1 LKRSSTTKSS
11 TPSLKSD
18 SKGNVNSETKRN
30 VVFLF
35 GPTAVGKTQLLCDCF
50 SKVGE
55 VVNADSVQVYRGLDI
70 GSAKADPYVQSRIP
84 HHLID
89 ILDPWE
95 NYNVADFIRL
105 ADAACED
112 IWSRGLLPVVSGGTA
127 FYFKHFLYGLSQA
140 PKSDPAI
147 RDEVASY
154 ISKVGLMEAHR
165 YLSSIDPVS
174 GARINPNDGYRI
186 SRALEV
192 YRTSG
197 KPLSSFELP
206 HEPRNGM
213 NVVSIGLCRDRDVL
227 RKRIKARGCIMFEQG
242 IVGEIRNLLE
252 MGASP
257 SWQSMQGI
265 GYKEFLDKVWRGD
278 SASSIKTL
286 DTLSKEELSSIADEI
301 EMNSIHY
308 AKRQMTFF
316 KSFANVKWL
325 NPGVDESQNGS
336 VLKTIVETELSVSL

>member
-1 LKRSSTTKSS
+1 M
-11 TPSLKSD
+11 
-18 SKGNVNSETKRN
+18 NSETKRN

-70 GSAKADPYVQSRIP
+70 GSAKADSYIQSKIP

-95 NYNVADFIRL
+95 NYNVADFIHL

-112 IWSRGLLPVVSGGTA
+112 IWSRGLIPVVSGGTA

-140 PKSDPAI
+140 PKSDPVV

-154 ISKVGLMEAHR
+154 ISKVGLIEAHK
-165 YLSSIDPVS
+165 YLSTIDPIS
-174 GARINPNDGYRI
+174 GARINQNDGYRI

-192 YRTSG
+192 YNASG
-197 KPLSSFELP
+197 RPLSSFELP

-227 RKRIKARGCIMFEQG
+227 RSRIKARVDVMFDQG
-242 IVGEIRNLLE
+242 IVGEIRYLLGI
-252 MGASP
+252 GASP

-265 GYKEFLDKVWRGD
+265 GYKEFLDRVWCGD
-278 SASSIKTL
+278 STSSTKAL
-286 DTLSKEELSSIADEI
+286 DALSKDDLSSIASAI

-325 NPGVDESQNGS
+325 DPKEIEDQNGS
-336 VLKTIVETELSVSL
+336 VLRTIVETELSVSL

>member
-1 LKRSSTTKSS
+1 MKRSSTTKSS

-18 SKGNVNSETKRN
+18 FQGNVNSETKRN

-35 GPTAVGKTQLLCDCF
+35 GPTAVGKTQLLCECF

-70 GSAKADPYVQSRIP
+70 GSAKADSYIQSKIP

-95 NYNVADFIRL
+95 NYNVADFIHL

-112 IWSRGLLPVVSGGTA
+112 IWSRGLIPVVSGGTA

-140 PKSDPAI
+140 PKSDPVV

-154 ISKVGLMEAHR
+154 ISKVGLIEAHK
-165 YLSSIDPVS
+165 YLSTIDPIS
-174 GARINPNDGYRI
+174 GARINQNDGYRI

-192 YRTSG
+192 YKASG
-197 KPLSSFELP
+197 RPLSSFELP

-213 NVVSIGLCRDRDVL
+213 NVVSIGLCREARVDV
-227 RKRIKARGCIMFEQG
+227 MFNQG
-242 IVGEIRNLLE
+242 IVGEIRHLLGI
-252 MGASP
+252 GASP

-265 GYKEFLDKVWRGD
+265 GYKEFLDRVWCGD
-278 SASSIKTL
+278 STSSTKAL
-286 DTLSKEELSSIADEI
+286 DALSKDDLSSIASAI

-325 NPGVDESQNGS
+325 DPKEIEDQNGS
-336 VLKTIVETELSVSL
+336 VLRTIVETELSVSL

>member
-1 LKRSSTTKSS
+1 MIPK
-11 TPSLKSD
+11 D
-18 SKGNVNSETKRN
+18 SRN

-50 SKVGE
+50 SGVGE

-70 GSAKADPYVQSRIP
+70 GSAKADAAVQAAIP

-95 NYNVADFIRL
+95 GYNVADFIRL

-112 IWSRGLLPVVSGGTA
+112 IWSRGLIPVVSGGTA

-140 PKSDPAI
+140 PKSDPVV
-147 RDEVASY
+147 RDEIASY
-154 ISKVGLMEAHR
+154 ISEVGLVEAHR
-165 YLSSIDPVS
+165 YLSSVDPVS

-192 YRTSG
+192 YKASG
-197 KPLSSFELP
+197 RPLSSFELP

-213 NVVSIGLCRDRDVL
+213 NVVSIGLCRDKDEL
-227 RKRIKARGCIMFEQG
+227 RTRIKSRVGIMFDQG
-242 IVGEIRNLLE
+242 LVDEIRRLLG
-252 MGASP
+252 MGACP

-265 GYKEFLDKVWRGD
+265 GYKEFLDRVWRGD
-278 SASSIKTL
+278 SASSIKAL
-286 DTLSKEELSSIADEI
+286 DGLAPADIEAIAGEI

-316 KSFANVKWL
+316 KSFADVSWVD
-325 NPGVDESQNGS
+325 PGVQNES
-336 VLKTIVETELSVSL
+336 VLRTIVETAFGVSL

>member
-1 LKRSSTTKSS
+1 MKRSSTTKSS

-18 SKGNVNSETKRN
+18 FQGDVSSETKRN

-70 GSAKADPYVQSRIP
+70 GSAKADLHVQSIIP

-95 NYNVADFIRL
+95 SYNVADFIRL

-112 IWSRGLLPVVSGGTA
+112 IWSRGLIPVVSGGTA

-140 PKSDPAI
+140 PKSDPVI

-154 ISKVGLMEAHR
+154 ISKIGLMEAHK

-192 YRTSG
+192 YKASG
-197 KPLSSFELP
+197 RPLSSFELP

-227 RKRIKARGCIMFEQG
+227 RSRIKARVDIMFEQG
-242 IVGEIRNLLE
+242 IVGEIRHLLE

-265 GYKEFLDKVWRGD
+265 GYKEFLDRVWRCD
-278 SASSIKTL
+278 NASSTNALDSLSYDDLESIKG
-286 DTLSKEELSSIADEI
+286 EI

-325 NPGVDESQNGS
+325 DPRENEAQNES
-336 VLKTIVETELSVSL
+336 VLRTIVETELSVSM

>member
-1 LKRSSTTKSS
+1 MKRSSTTKSS

-18 SKGNVNSETKRN
+18 FQGDVNSETKRN

-70 GSAKADPYVQSRIP
+70 GSAKADLHVQSRIP

-95 NYNVADFIRL
+95 SYNVADFICL

-112 IWSRGLLPVVSGGTA
+112 IWSRGLIPVVSGGTA

-140 PKSDPAI
+140 PKSDPAT

-154 ISKVGLMEAHR
+154 ISKVGLMEAHE
-165 YLSSIDPVS
+165 YLCTVDPVS

-192 YRTSG
+192 YKASG
-197 KPLSSFELP
+197 RPLSSFELP

-227 RKRIKARGCIMFEQG
+227 RTRIKSRVDIMFEQG
-242 IVGEIRNLLE
+242 IVGEIRHLLE
-252 MGASP
+252 IGASP

-265 GYKEFLDKVWRGD
+265 GYKEFLDRVWKGD
-278 SASSIKTL
+278 STSSTKALDSLSHDDLEAIKG
-286 DTLSKEELSSIADEI
+286 EI

-316 KSFANVKWL
+316 KSFANVRWL
-325 NPGVDESQNGS
+325 DPGKDESQNES
-336 VLKTIVETELSVSL
+336 VLRTIVETELSVSL